1 MASTVASLVV
11 LLGVLGLSGAVWA
24 QDRLF
29 VSGGV
34 PTMPYTEEI
43 TTGTPFGVSLGPRSP
58 LVHQPLIAG
67 GRYVPS
73 RLDYCDIA
81 PCVVVDWQGV
91 AHPLPYAFVSIV
103 ATDPVRPRV
112 FVQTAA
118 GAVDAVDV
126 DTGVVTPMFP
136 AAASM
141 SGSCRYAF
149 SAARLFCLEAA
160 SAPSLR
166 VFSTGGAPGET
177 PQLAGTVASVAYGS
191 PPWLVTPDGARLFSG
206 ATGPASAQ
214 VTLTYVATGARVTV
228 DLPSVWELA
237 WDDFH
242 ERLLVVPSV
251 QLGHA
256 FTKDLV
262 HLGSASFP
270 FMITAIT
277 VSAATGR
284 LYARGLDGQSAGY
297 GDAYTAA
304 FDGGTYAPLTPV
316 VHTQGFGGPPRLTV
330 LSPPGVPRDV
340 ATAVQGHDVTLTWTN
355 AGAASSFLL
364 DIGLAPGQT
373 ALTVAIAGQSHAA
386 FSAVPAGTYYVRIR
400 GTNAFGTSRPSA
412 EIRIPVP

>member
-1 MASTVASLVV
+1 MASIVSRLVV
-11 LLGVLGLSGAVWA
+11 LLGVLGLAGATSA
-24 QDRLF
+24 QDRVF

-43 TTGTPFGVSLGPRSP
+43 TSGSPFGVSLGPRSP

-67 GRYVPS
+67 GRYVAS
-73 RLDYCDIA
+73 ATTCCDLQ
-81 PCVVVDWQGV
+81 PCLIVDGQGV
-91 AHPLPYAFVSIV
+91 AHALPYAFVSIV

-126 DTGVVTPMFP
+126 QTGFVTPMFP
-136 AAASM
+136 AAASV

-149 SAARLFCLEAA
+149 SAARLFCVETAA
-160 SAPSLR
+160 TATLR
-166 VFSTGGAPGET
+166 VFSTAGAGET
-177 PQLAGTVASVAYGS
+177 PQLAGTVASVAFGS
-191 PPWLVTPDGARLFSG
+191 PPWLVTPDGARLFSV
-206 ATGPASAQ
+206 ATADATSRL
-214 VTLTYVATGARVTV
+214 TLTYVATGARVSV
-228 DLPSVWELA
+228 DLPPVWELA

-251 QLGHA
+251 RLGHA
-256 FTKDLV
+256 FTKDLG

-270 FMITAIT
+270 FMVTAIT

-304 FDGGTYAPLTPV
+304 FDGGTYTPLTPV
-316 VHTQGFGGPPRLTV
+316 VHSQGFGGPPRLTV
-330 LSPPGVPRDV
+330 LSPPGAPRDV
-340 ATAVQGHDVTLTWTN
+340 LATVHGRDVTVTWTN
-355 AGAASSFLL
+355 VGSASAFLL
-364 DIGLAPGQT
+364 DVGLAPGQRTITVPVT
-373 ALTVAIAGQSHAA
+373 AQTRAA
-386 FSAVPAGTYYVRIR
+386 FAAVPTGAYYVRIR

-412 EIRIPVP
+412 EIRIVVP

>member
-1 MASTVASLVV
+1 MASTVSRLVV
-11 LLGVLGLSGAVWA
+11 LLGVLGLSGAARA

-43 TTGTPFGVSLGPRSP
+43 TSGTPFGVSLGPRSP
-58 LVHQPLIAG
+58 LVHQPLIGG
-67 GRYVPS
+67 GRYVAS
-73 RLDYCDIA
+73 ATNYCDLQ
-81 PCVVVDWQGV
+81 PCTVVDGQGV
-91 AHPLPYAFVSIV
+91 AHAVPYAFVSIV

-126 DTGVVTPMFP
+126 ETGVVTSMFTVATP
-136 AAASM
+136 V

-166 VFSTGGAPGET
+166 VFSTGGAPGEA
-177 PQLAGTVASVAYGS
+177 PQLAGTVASVAYSS

-214 VTLTYVATGARVTV
+214 VTLTYVATGARRSV
-228 DLPSVWELA
+228 DLASVWELA

-262 HLGSASFP
+262 YLGSASFP

-304 FDGGTYAPLTPV
+304 FDGGTYAQLTPV
-316 VHTQGFGGPPRLTV
+316 VHTQGFGGPPRITV
-330 LSPPGVPRDV
+330 LSPPGAPREV
-340 ATAVQGHDVTLTWTN
+340 AAAVQGHDVTLAWTN
-355 AGAASSFLL
+355 AGAASAFLL
-364 DIGLAPGQT
+364 EVGLAPGQT
-373 ALTVAIAGQSHAA
+373 ALTVPVTAVTRAA
-386 FSAVPAGTYYVRIR
+386 FAAVPAGTYYVRIR

>member
-1 MASTVASLVV
+1 MASTLSRLVV
-11 LLGVLGLSGAVWA
+11 FVGALGLAGAASA

-34 PTMPYTEEI
+34 RTMPYSEEI
-43 TTGTPFGVSLGPRSP
+43 TSGTPFGESLGPRSP

-67 GRYVPS
+67 GRYVPN
-73 RLDYCDIA
+73 RLDYCDIT
-81 PCVVVDWQGV
+81 PCVVVDWQGIG
-91 AHPLPYAFVSIV
+91 HPLPYAFVSIV

-149 SAARLFCLEAA
+149 SAARLFCVEAA
-160 SAPSLR
+160 ATATLR
-166 VFSTGGAPGET
+166 VFSTAGDGET

-191 PPWLVTPDGARLFSG
+191 PLWLVTPDGARIFSG
-206 ATGPASAQ
+206 ENATAPARL
-214 VTLTYVATGARVTV
+214 TLTYVATGARVSV
-228 DLPSVWELA
+228 DLPAVWELA

-242 ERLLVVPSV
+242 ERLIVVPV
-251 QLGHA
+251 LQVGHA
-256 FTKDLV
+256 FTKDLGY
-262 HLGSASFP
+262 LGSASFP
-270 FMITAIT
+270 FMITALT

-304 FDGGTYAPLTPV
+304 FDGGTYAMLTPV
-316 VHTQGFGGPPRLTV
+316 VHTQGFGGPPRIRV
-330 LSPPGVPRDV
+330 LSPPGAPRDV
-340 ATAVQGHDVTLTWTN
+340 LAAIQGRDVTVTWTN
-355 AGAASSFLL
+355 VGGASDFLL
-364 DIGLAPGQT
+364 DVGLAPGQT
-373 ALTVAIAGQSHAA
+373 VVTVPVRALTRAA
-386 FSAVPAGTYYVRIR
+386 FAAVPAGTYYVRIR
-400 GTNAFGTSRPSA
+400 GTNVFGTSRPSPD
-412 EIRIPVP
+412 IRVVVP

>member
-1 MASTVASLVV
+1 MASTVARFVV
-11 LLGVLGLSGAVWA
+11 LVGVLGFVAISSA

-34 PTMPYTEEI
+34 VLQPYTEEI
-43 TTGTPFGVSLGPRSP
+43 SAGAPFGTSLGPRSP

-67 GRYVPS
+67 GRYVPN
-73 RLDYCDIA
+73 RLDSCDIT

-91 AHPLPYAFVSIV
+91 AHPLPYAFASIV

-126 DTGVVTPMFP
+126 ETGVVTPMFP
-136 AAASM
+136 AAASV

-149 SAARLFCLEAA
+149 SAARLFCLEATA
-160 SAPSLR
+160 APSLR
-166 VFSTGGAPGET
+166 VFATGGAPGET
-177 PQLAGTVASVAYGS
+177 PQVVSTVAGVAYGS

-206 ATGPASAQ
+206 ENATTPARL
-214 VTLTYVATGARVTV
+214 TLTYVVTGARVTV

-237 WDDFH
+237 WDDFR

-251 QLGHA
+251 HIGHA
-256 FTKDLV
+256 FTKDLGY
-262 HLGSASFP
+262 LGSASFP

-304 FDGGTYAPLTPV
+304 FDGGTYAQLTPV
-316 VHTQGFGGPPRLTV
+316 VHTQGFGGPPRITV
-330 LSPPGVPRDV
+330 LSPPGAPRDV

-364 DIGLAPGQT
+364 DVGLAPGQT

-386 FSAVPAGTYYVRIR
+386 FSGVPSGIYYARLR
-400 GTNAFGTSRPSA
+400 GTNTFGTSRPSA
-412 EIRIPVP
+412 EVRVVVP